1 MKKFQK
7 EVIDIPKKRRS
18 GGHTGS
24 SKGNYGKVQCSNC
37 GRFVAR
43 SKAKKFTTKSSLIDS
58 RMYKEL
64 KKEGTIILGGTTNKY
79 YCISCAIHKGKVAQR
94 AKVERKGP

>member
-1 MKKFQK
+1 
-7 EVIDIPKKRRS
+7 
-18 GGHTGS
+18 
-24 SKGNYGKVQCSNC
+24 
-37 GRFVAR
+37 
-43 SKAKKFTTKSSLIDS
+43 
-58 RMYKEL
+58 MYKEL